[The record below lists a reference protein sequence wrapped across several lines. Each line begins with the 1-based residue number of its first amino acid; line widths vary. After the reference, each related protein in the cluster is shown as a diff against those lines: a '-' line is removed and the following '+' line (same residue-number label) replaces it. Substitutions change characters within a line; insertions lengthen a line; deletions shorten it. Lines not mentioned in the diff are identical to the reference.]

1 MRTLNDYFISGT
13 MTDVGTAG
21 SIYINVPD
29 RGKIIKII
37 SVLHGAITVADSLI
51 TTAIN
56 GTTVTGG
63 GMTIAYTGSAAGNV
77 TTAEPTAANNV
88 EEGDYIKI
96 TSDGA
101 ASSVAAI
108 TFTVIIR
115 R

>member
-1 MRTLNDYFISGT
+1 
-13 MTDVGTAG
+13 
-21 SIYINVPD
+21 
-29 RGKIIKII
+29 
-37 SVLHGAITVADSLI
+37 
-51 TTAIN
+51 
-56 GTTVTGG
+56 
-63 GMTIAYTGSAAGNV
+63 MTIAYTGSAAGNV

-96 TSDGA
+96 TSDGG